1 MWLRLILFLGDAI
14 DLDLFA
20 LAARDE
26 QEQWRHD
33 RHHPDSFIKPMT
45 GGTPGLLNRI
55 TLHNVK
61 N

>member
-1 MWLRLILFLGDAI
+1 MPCLILVLGDAI
-14 DLDLFA
+14 DFDLIA
-20 LAARDE
+20 VATSDE
-26 QEQWRHD
+26 QEQWRQD
-33 RHHPDSFIKPMT
+33 RHHPDGFIKPKS